1 MKNKTIISVRSNCD
15 FALNYETGKLHPQT
29 EIILITTS
37 PKYKLNTKKGELI
50 KEQDVE
56 EFRFKSGLEGVNTLI
71 GELQLVVK
79 NMNAFEQTAAS
90 FNAIIESAK
99 QHKANE
105 DENAK
110 KV

>member
-15 FALNYETGKLHPQT
+15 FSLNYETGKLHPQT

-37 PKYKLNTKKGELI
+37 PKYKLNTKKGELT

-56 EFRFKSGLEGVNTLI
+56 EFRFKAGLEGINTLI

-99 QHKANE
+99 QQKANE
-105 DENAK
+105 DENSK